1 MNNIV
6 ETTIDK
12 KPIAN
17 RFLCGFFISALAF
30 SVTAKDNTEIKVP
43 LYLEDAIRMTLSHH
57 PELAV
62 FLHKT
67 NMQKGAIQQAGIG
80 EPAQIGLTF
89 EDGLGVGEH
98 SGLSNMQTTLT
109 YSWLLQQE
117 QINSRVGNAQTEME
131 QVDIDKHIVTMDLA
145 ASTAKQFTQI
155 LVKQER
161 LKLNQMA
168 TLQANEVLKAISER
182 VSAGRSSTIEMRMAE
197 VEIVRMQLAVEDTEH
212 DLKASQYQ
220 MSSLWGQPGT
230 KFRVNGNLFALP
242 VLSSLDKE
250 LDKLK
255 KSPYITQFA
264 TATRIAQSQLEL
276 ARIEAKSQWQFSA
289 GLRRYEATDDF
300 GLVAGVSVPFGAS
313 DRNAGTISTLQA
325 KQDLL
330 AVEQVALMQKLD
342 SQLYVQLQE
351 IAHARHVIDAFEKT
365 IIPTLEVTLKEA
377 VRAFE
382 LGQLSYS
389 QWSDIRRD
397 LLNAQSELL
406 NTYESLHLQH
416 IEIQRL
422 TGASISL

>member
-1 MNNIV
+1 
-6 ETTIDK
+6 
-12 KPIAN
+12 
-17 RFLCGFFISALAF
+17 
-30 SVTAKDNTEIKVP
+30 
-43 LYLEDAIRMTLSHH
+43 
-57 PELAV
+57 
-62 FLHKT
+62 
-67 NMQKGAIQQAGIG
+67 
-80 EPAQIGLTF
+80 
-89 EDGLGVGEH
+89 
-98 SGLSNMQTTLT
+98 
-109 YSWLLQQE
+109 
-117 QINSRVGNAQTEME
+117 ME

-220 MSSLWGQPGT
+220 LSSLWGKPGT
-230 KFRVNGNLFALP
+230 QFRVNGNLFALP

-289 GLRRYEATDDF
+289 GFRRYEATDDF

-325 KQDLL
+325 KQDVL

>member
-1 MNNIV
+1 
-6 ETTIDK
+6 
-12 KPIAN
+12 
-17 RFLCGFFISALAF
+17 
-30 SVTAKDNTEIKVP
+30 
-43 LYLEDAIRMTLSHH
+43 
-57 PELAV
+57 
-62 FLHKT
+62 
-67 NMQKGAIQQAGIG
+67 
-80 EPAQIGLTF
+80 
-89 EDGLGVGEH
+89 
-98 SGLSNMQTTLT
+98 
-109 YSWLLQQE
+109 
-117 QINSRVGNAQTEME
+117 
-131 QVDIDKHIVTMDLA
+131 
-145 ASTAKQFTQI
+145 
-155 LVKQER
+155 
-161 LKLNQMA
+161 
-168 TLQANEVLKAISER
+168 
-182 VSAGRSSTIEMRMAE
+182 
-197 VEIVRMQLAVEDTEH
+197 
-212 DLKASQYQ
+212 
-220 MSSLWGQPGT
+220 
-230 KFRVNGNLFALP
+230 

-325 KQDLL
+325 KQDVLE
-330 AVEQVALMQKLD
+330 VEQVALMQKLD

-416 IEIQRL
+416 FEIQRL